1 MQLLSNIR
9 GSEDI
14 KKLAP
19 AALPRLAAEVRKLI
33 IEGVSRTGG
42 HLASSLGA
50 ADLILSLHYVFDTPR
65 DRIVFDTGHQ
75 AYAHKILTG
84 RADKFHTI
92 RTKGGLSGFLKRHE
106 SQYDA
111 FGAGHASTAL
121 SAAAGMAAAR
131 DQQGAPYRVVAV
143 VADGAMTGGMAWEAM
158 QNVGQLGTDLLVI
171 LNDNQMFISQRV
183 GRLGRILT
191 RLLTL
196 GTVQSAER
204 KAELFLN
211 RFQFWGKKILRV
223 AKRARVLFFPGMIF
237 EEMGFT
243 YFGPVDGHNI
253 EELVEVLG
261 YVKDLKGPVLLHV
274 VTKKGRGYEPAE
286 DSPISFHGT
295 PNFDVETGEVKKG
308 PAAAPSVPTFTT
320 VFGRTLVALAKKDP
334 KICAIT
340 CAMPEGTGLDLF
352 RDTFPRR
359 YYDVGIAE
367 EHAVTFAAGL
377 AADGMKPVAA
387 IYSSFMQRSFDQ
399 VQHDISLQKLPV
411 VIAMDRAGIVG
422 EDGPTHHGV
431 FDLSLF
437 RMLPDVVIMAPADE
451 NELQHMLA
459 TAFAC
464 GRTVLLRYPR
474 GKGFGVPMDPVPAAL
489 PLGRGRVLAAG
500 RDLTFLAIGNRVH
513 PALEAAK
520 LLKALGID
528 AGVADMRFVKPLD
541 TELIAS
547 LAAAGP
553 LITVEDNALAGGFG
567 SAVLEYLNAAGLDAR
582 LLRLGI
588 PDAYVEQGRIE
599 ELYADLGLAPEGLAR
614 SAAAWLRKK
623 DLVKN
628 NS

>member
-1 MQLLSNIR
+1 MALLNNIR

-14 KKLAP
+14 KKLP
-19 AALPRLAAEVRKLI
+19 VSELPSLAAEVRKLI
-33 IEGVSRTGG
+33 IEGVSGTGG

-84 RADKFHTI
+84 RADRFRTI
-92 RTKGGLSGFLKRHE
+92 RTKGGLSGFLKRYE
-106 SQYDA
+106 SEYDA

-131 DQQGAPYRVVAV
+131 DQQGSSHKVVAM

-183 GRLGRILT
+183 GRLGAVLT
-191 RLLTL
+191 KLLTL
-196 GTVQSAER
+196 GTVQNAER
-204 KAELFLN
+204 KAVLFLN
-211 RFQFWGKKILRV
+211 RFQFWGKRILRV

-253 EELVEVLG
+253 AELVEVLG
-261 YVKDLKGPVLLHV
+261 YVKSLKGPVLLHV

-286 DSPISFHGT
+286 DSPTEFHGT
-295 PNFDVETGEVKKG
+295 PKFDVETGEARKAA
-308 PAAAPSVPTFTT
+308 PAGKAAPSFTS
-320 VFGRTLVALAKKDP
+320 VFGKTLVALAKKDP
-334 KICAIT
+334 RICAIT
-340 CAMPEGTGLDLF
+340 AAMPEGTGLDLF
-352 RDTFPRR
+352 RDTFPKR

-411 VIAMDRAGIVG
+411 VIAMDRAGLVG

-431 FDLSLF
+431 FDLGLF
-437 RMLPDVVIMAPADE
+437 RMLPDVVVMAPADE

-464 GRTVLLRYPR
+464 GKPALLRYPR
-474 GKGFGVPMDPVPAAL
+474 GKGFGVPMDPEPAAL
-489 PLGRGRVLAAG
+489 PLGRGRVLLPG
-500 RDLTFLAIGNRVH
+500 KQVNFLAIGNRVH
-513 PALEAAK
+513 PALKAAE
-520 LLKALGID
+520 LLKGMGVD
-528 AGVADMRFVKPLD
+528 AGVADMRFAKPLD
-541 TELIAS
+541 EQLVRE

-553 LITVEDNALAGGFG
+553 LVTAEDNALAGGFG
-567 SAVLEYLNAAGLDAR
+567 SAVLEFLNVAGLNAP

-588 PDAYVEQGRIE
+588 PDAYVEQGKPE
-599 ELYADLGLAPEGLAR
+599 ELYDDVGLSPERMAASVRKWLAER
-614 SAAAWLRKK
+614 PAR
-623 DLVKN
+623 
-628 NS
+628 

>member
-1 MQLLSNIR
+1 MGLLSNIR
-9 GSEDI
+9 GSEDL
-14 KKLAP
+14 KKLNP
-19 AALPRLAAEVRKLI
+19 AALPALAAEVRALI
-33 IEGVSRTGG
+33 IEGVSRNGG

-50 ADLILSLHYVFDTPR
+50 TDLILSLHYVFDTPR

-84 RADKFHTI
+84 RADRFCTI
-92 RTKGGLSGFLKRHE
+92 RTKGGLSGFLKRYE
-106 SQYDA
+106 SEYDA

-131 DQQGAPYRVVAV
+131 DQSGAPYRVVAM

-158 QNVGQLGTDLLVI
+158 QNVGQLRTDLLVV

-191 RLLTL
+191 KLLTL

-204 KAELFLN
+204 KVELFLN
-211 RFQFWGKKILRV
+211 RFQFWGKRILRV

-261 YVKDLKGPVLLHV
+261 YVKALQGPVLLHV

-286 DSPISFHGT
+286 DSPISFHGA
-295 PNFDVETGEVKKG
+295 PRFDVETGEVTKTASTA
-308 PAAAPSVPTFTT
+308 PAVPTFTS
-320 VFGRTLVALAKKDP
+320 VFGKTLVALAKKDP

-352 RDTFPRR
+352 RDAFPKR

-367 EHAVTFAAGL
+367 EHALTFAAGL

-437 RMLPDVVIMAPADE
+437 RMLPDVIIMAPADE
-451 NELQHMLA
+451 NEMQHMLA

-464 GRTVLLRYPR
+464 GATALLRYPR
-474 GKGFGVPMDPVPAAL
+474 GKGFGVPMDPAPAVL
-489 PLGRGRVLAAG
+489 PLGKGRVLAPG

-513 PALEAAK
+513 PALKAAA
-520 LLKALGID
+520 LLKPMGID

-541 TELIAS
+541 TDLIKS

-553 LITVEDNALAGGFG
+553 LVTVEDNALAGGFG
-567 SAVLEYLNAAGLDAR
+567 SAVLEYLNAAGLDTR

-588 PDAYVEQGRIE
+588 PDAYVEQGKPD
-599 ELYADLGLAPEGLAR
+599 ELYADLGIDPEGMAR
-614 SAAAWLRKK
+614 AAAAWLRKT

-628 NS
+628 SI